1 MQQEVE
7 RRRVHENLKSSS
19 NPFRP
24 GERLIG
30 SEAARLPPTP

>member
-1 MQQEVE
+1 MKQEVE
-7 RRRVHENLKSSS
+7 RRRVHENLKFSS